1 MQQIP
6 FFYVTLCGK
15 IQKFREITQIHKF
28 VCFHGIF
35 YTYIIF
41 IGTTLLFYPCESKEG
56 QSVEATPRH
65 LIIVDG
71 SIMQAIPEHPKRDFI
86 FCLST
91 AFGDAY
97 LFQVI
102 VCTLKTRFSE
112 PRFCEILNLMNKI
125 QLPFSYFTLY
135 PDSI

>member
-1 MQQIP
+1 M
-6 FFYVTLCGK
+6 K
-15 IQKFREITQIHKF
+15 SHKF
-28 VCFHGIF
+28 INLCVFTEFSIPIL
-35 YTYIIF
+35 YIF

-102 VCTLKTRFSE
+102 VCTLKPWYNEPEYSE
-112 PRFCEILNLMNKI
+112 FQDIVNKI
-125 QLPFSYFTLY
+125 QFLFWGFTKHITFDIVNY
-135 PDSI
+135 SILWTKRVL

>member
-1 MQQIP
+1 M
-6 FFYVTLCGK
+6 FSRNFL
-15 IQKFREITQIHKF
+15 
-28 VCFHGIF
+28 

-102 VCTLKTRFSE
+102 VCTLKPWFSE
-112 PRFCEILNLMNKI
+112 PGFSEFVCTLKPWYNEPEYSEFLNLVNKT
-125 QLPFSYFTLY
+125 QFLFWGFTKHITFDIVNY
-135 PDSI
+135 SI